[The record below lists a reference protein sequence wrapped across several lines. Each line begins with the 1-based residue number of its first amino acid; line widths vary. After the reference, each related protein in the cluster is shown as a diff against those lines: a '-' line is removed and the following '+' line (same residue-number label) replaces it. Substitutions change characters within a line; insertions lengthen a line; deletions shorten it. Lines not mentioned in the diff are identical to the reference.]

1 MHTRT
6 HAHMHTRTHA
16 HTHTC
21 THTRAHAHMHT
32 RIHAHM
38 HTRTHAH
45 MHAHTHTCTHAHTH
59 TCTRARMHVNA
70 HARTLARAHWHSQDV
85 RARAHSPAGWRS
97 SPGRAFLPT
106 HARMHMHGPARPAR
120 PPPLVVLAMLLVV
133 AARTR
138 SPMHGLARARMQ
150 ANTRVPA
157 HAHMRP
163 YANTRRGGARPAR
176 PAPPPLLPHPRPHRA
191 SDVGHGAHVHR
202 ISGC

>member
-1 MHTRT
+1 MHTRTHAHTHTRTHAHMHTCTHTRTHART

-16 HTHTC
+16 
-21 THTRAHAHMHT
+21 R
-32 RIHAHM
+32 M
-38 HTRTHAH
+38 HTRTHA
-45 MHAHTHTCTHAHTH
+45 
-59 TCTRARMHVNA
+59 RKRP
-70 HARTLARAHWHSQDV
+70 R
-85 RARAHSPAGWRS
+85 
-97 SPGRAFLPT
+97 T
-106 HARMHMHGPARPAR
+106 HARPRALALAGRARTSTRTLTRRLAFEPWPCFPAHSRAHAHAWPARPAR

-191 SDVGHGAHVHR
+191 SDAGHGAHVHR

>member
-1 MHTRT
+1 M
-6 HAHMHTRTHA
+6 
-16 HTHTC
+16 HTC
-21 THTRAHAHMHT
+21 THAC
-32 RIHAHM
+32 
-38 HTRTHAH
+38 THAH

-59 TCTRARMHVNA
+59 TCTRAHMHVNA

-85 RARAHSPAGWRS
+85 RARAHAHSPAGWRS

-138 SPMHGLARARMQ
+138 SPMHGPARARMQ

-191 SDVGHGAHVHR
+191 SDAGHGAHVHR